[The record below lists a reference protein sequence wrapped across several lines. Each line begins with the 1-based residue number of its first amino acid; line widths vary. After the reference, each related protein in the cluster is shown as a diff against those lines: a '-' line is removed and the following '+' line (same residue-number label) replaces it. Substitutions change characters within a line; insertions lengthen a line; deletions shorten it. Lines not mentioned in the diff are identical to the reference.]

1 METKPNF
8 FYTIEPA
15 KLPYGLTVRCVSRW
29 SKRLQVKTGKNV
41 FYRVSV
47 HKVEIW
53 HDGIGTASHN
63 KAVKSLTKII
73 DKVIGYEA

>member
-1 METKPNF
+1 MEAKPNF

-15 KLPYGLTVRCVSRW
+15 KLPYDLTVSCVSRW
-29 SKRLQVKTGKNV
+29 SKRLQAKTGKRV
-41 FYRVSV
+41 FYRVAA

-53 HDGIGTASHN
+53 HDGIGTAAHN

-73 DKVIGYEA
+73 DRAIGYES

>member
-1 METKPNF
+1 METKSNF
-8 FYTIEPA
+8 FYTIEPV
-15 KLPYGLTVRCVSRW
+15 KLPYNSTVRCVSRW

-41 FYRVSV
+41 FYRVFA

-53 HDGIGTASHN
+53 HDGIGTAAHN

-73 DKVIGYEA
+73 NRAIGYEA